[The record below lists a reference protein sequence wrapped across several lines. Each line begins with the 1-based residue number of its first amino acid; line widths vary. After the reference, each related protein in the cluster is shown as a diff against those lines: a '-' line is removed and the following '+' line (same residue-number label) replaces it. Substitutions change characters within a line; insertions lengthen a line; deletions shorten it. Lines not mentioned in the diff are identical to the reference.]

1 MVIHNAT
8 FMMER
13 EREGEFIDWLRG
25 LVAGE
30 GLFAESLRGRR
41 VRLSAMREA
50 GGVDYR
56 QAEAQSVAFQV
67 EFDSIEEAR
76 KWSREALP
84 TVAARFE
91 EHFGPQAMV
100 FTSVFEEISL

>member
-30 GLFAESLRGRR
+30 ESFAESLRGRR

-67 EFDSIEEAR
+67 EFDSIEETR
-76 KWSREALP
+76 EWSREALP
-84 TVAARFE
+84 SVAARFE
-91 EHFGPQAMV
+91 ERFGPQAMV

>member
-1 MVIHNAT
+1 MIHNAT

-25 LVAGE
+25 CVAEE
-30 GLFAESLRGRR
+30 GSFAESLRGRR

-84 TVAARFE
+84 SVAARFE
-91 EHFGPQAMV
+91 ERFGPQAMV